1 MSSFVHLHVHS
12 HYSML
17 DSTVKVGALIK
28 RTAKLGMNAVAITDH
43 GVLHSC
49 IELQKYTK
57 DSGVRPIFGVE
68 LYVQP
73 ERAESGRERF
83 YHLVLLAE
91 TLDGYRNLVRL
102 VSRASM
108 SANVKRGRPIT
119 TYADLEEF
127 HEGLIAL
134 SGDMGGEIPQAIL
147 RGDTGSATT
156 LSKRL
161 QGLFG
166 EENFFFEL
174 QRHEDIPQQQQVCDA
189 LVALGERLSIPCVAT
204 NNVHYLAPE
213 DVEAHALLM
222 CIGME
227 KRVDRKVLA
236 GIPLRDLFLKS
247 PDEMEETFSD
257 LPEALANTVRIA
269 ERCQVVIPTGGN
281 YLPDYAV
288 LDGGSPPEF
297 LRETAAAGLEKR
309 FDEVALL
316 GWKPDRPAYLARL
329 KLELDVIIKMH
340 YDGYFLVVW
349 DFIDWAKKRGI
360 PVGPGRGSGAGS
372 LVAWSLGITDLDP
385 IQYGLLFE
393 RFLNP
398 DRVSMPD
405 FDIDFC
411 QTRRGEVIDY
421 VTKKYGSDQVGQIVT
436 FGQLKAKAVLRDVAR
451 VLNIPISDADR
462 IAKLIP
468 NELNIKLADAYEKE
482 PRLREAIAESEVNE
496 YLYKIALALEGNIRN
511 AGIHAAGVVIAG
523 KPLWEYVP
531 VSQDAGGN
539 LITQYAKEEVEQAG
553 LVKFDFLGL
562 KTLTVIDDAMK
573 LVNRG
578 LPRAEQLDFR
588 RIPFTDPKV
597 YDLIKAGD
605 TVGIFQMESDGF
617 RRLMR
622 QLRPDCFEDIVA
634 AVALFRP
641 GPLGTGMV
649 DNFIDCKHGR
659 RAPDYPHPWL
669 EPVLKETYGVMVYQ
683 EQVMQVAQV
692 LAGFSLG
699 GADLLRR
706 AMGKK
711 KADEMAQQKAIFVAG
726 ATGKGI
732 GEEKSSEV
740 FDTMAHFAGYG
751 FNKSHSA
758 AYAVITFQTGYLKAN
773 YPREYYAALMTNDAS
788 STDKVVRYIQDA
800 RARGIKVLPPDVN
813 ASGDSFSVAN
823 GAIRFGLGA
832 IKGVGHGAVEAVMT
846 ARLTSPFTSLFDFCA
861 RVDLLRC
868 GKRVVQALLRCGAF
882 DSLFP
887 APPAPK
893 QDPIAYIG
901 VWRARMM
908 AALDSA
914 FAQGQKSQEDAAAGQ
929 SSLFSMFGEDLPKEL
944 GSVSYPEAPAW
955 DDREV
960 LNGERELTGFF
971 MSGHPLDRYAE
982 VIYQFSDTH
991 TATLDERPDRSEV
1004 RIAAVVSECRERP
1017 LKTGERMAILQVTD
1031 AYGSVEVVV
1040 HAKTY
1045 KEAQAVIEMGEP
1057 VLITGRVRTETEGE
1071 EERRTIIAQE
1081 VELLSA
1087 VRTRKVTAARLELES
1102 SEVSPAFIAQLQTLV
1117 GQHPGPCSLS
1127 VVVKHPIGEA
1137 ELHLPAAT
1145 RIASSDALLRD
1156 LMRLLGRSAMTF
1168 R

>member
-17 DSTVKVGALIK
+17 DSTVKVGALMK
-28 RTAKLGMNAVAITDH
+28 RTQKLGMTAVAVTDH

-49 IELQKYTK
+49 IEMQKYIKET
-57 DSGVRPIFGVE
+57 GVRPIFGAE

-73 ERAESGRERF
+73 ERAEGGRERF

-102 VSRASM
+102 VSRASLT
-108 SANVKRGRPIT
+108 ANVKRGRPIT
-119 TYADLEEF
+119 SYADLEEL

-147 RGDTGSATT
+147 RGDTTGATA
-156 LSKRL
+156 LAKRL
-161 QGLFG
+161 QGIFG
-166 EENFFFEL
+166 ASNFFLEL

-189 LVALGERLSIPCVAT
+189 LVALGERLGIPCVAT
-204 NNVHYLAPE
+204 NNVHYLSPD

-227 KRVDRKVLA
+227 KRVDRKVLQS
-236 GIPLRDLFLKS
+236 IPLKDLYLKS
-247 PDEMEETFSD
+247 PDEMEETFAD
-257 LPEALANTVRIA
+257 LPEALANSVRIA
-269 ERCQVVIPTGGN
+269 ERCRVTIPTGGN
-281 YLPDYAV
+281 YLPDYEV
-288 LDGGSPPEF
+288 PEETTPAAF
-297 LRETAAAGLEKR
+297 LRATAGAGLEKR

-316 GWKPDRPAYLARL
+316 GHKPDRQLYIDRL
-329 KLELDVIIKMH
+329 NLELDVILKMNFG
-340 YDGYFLVVW
+340 GYFLVVW
-349 DFIDWAKKRGI
+349 DFIDWAKQRGI

-372 LVAWSLGITDLDP
+372 LVAWALGITDLDP

-398 DRVSMPD
+398 ERVSMPD

-411 QTRRGEVIDY
+411 QTRRGEVIEY
-421 VTKKYGSDQVGQIVT
+421 VTRKYGSDQVGQIVT
-436 FGQLKAKAVLRDVAR
+436 FGQLKAKAVVRDVAR

-468 NELNIKLADAYEKE
+468 NELNIKLSEAYEKE
-482 PRLREAIAESEVNE
+482 PRFREAVAESEVNE
-496 YLYKIALALEGNIRN
+496 YLYKIGLALEGNIRN

-562 KTLTVIDDAMK
+562 KTLTVIDDAVKM
-573 LVNRG
+573 VNRG

-597 YDLIKAGD
+597 YDLIKSGD
-605 TVGIFQMESDGF
+605 TVGIVQMESDGF

-622 QLRPDCFEDIVA
+622 QLRPDCFEDVVA

-641 GPLGTGMV
+641 GPLGSGMV
-649 DNFIDCKHGR
+649 ESFIDCKHGR

-669 EPVLKETYGVMVYQ
+669 ESVLKETYGVMVYQ

-692 LAGFSLG
+692 LAGYSLG

-711 KADEMAQQKAIFVAG
+711 KPEEMEQQKTIFVTG
-726 ATGKGI
+726 AKAKGI
-732 GEEKSSEV
+732 GEEKAAEV
-740 FDTMAHFAGYG
+740 FDLMAHFAGYG

-758 AYAVITFQTGYLKAN
+758 AYAVLTFQTGYLKAN
-773 YPREYYAALMTNDAS
+773 YPREFYASLMTNDAS

-813 ASGDSFSVAN
+813 ASGDSFSVGN

-832 IKGVGHGAVEAVMT
+832 IKGVGHGAIEAIT
-846 ARLTSPFTSLFDFCA
+846 SARAASPFTSLFDFCE

-868 GKRVVQALLRCGAF
+868 GKRVIQALVRCGAF

-887 APPAPK
+887 EPPASK
-893 QDPIAYIG
+893 QEPLAYIG
-901 VWRARMM
+901 VWRARMT

-914 FAQGQKSQEDAAAGQ
+914 FAQGQKTQEDAAAGQ
-929 SSLFSMFGEDLPKEL
+929 SSLFSMFGAELPKEL
-944 GSVSYPEAPAW
+944 GAVRYPDAAPW

-960 LNGERELTGFF
+960 LNAERELTGFF
-971 MSGHPLDRYAE
+971 MSGHPLDRYAD
-982 VIYQFSDTH
+982 VVYQFSDTN
-991 TATLDERPDRSEV
+991 TSSLDERPDRSEV
-1004 RIAAVVSECRERP
+1004 RLAAVISECRERVQ
-1017 LKTGERMAILQVTD
+1017 KSGDRMAILQVTD
-1031 AYGSVEVVV
+1031 SYGSVEVVV
-1040 HAKTY
+1040 HAKAY
-1045 KEAQAVIEMGEP
+1045 KEAERVIAAGEP
-1057 VLITGRVRTETEGE
+1057 VLISGRVRMEIEGE
-1071 EERRTIIAQE
+1071 EARCSVIASE
-1081 VELLSA
+1081 VELLSS
-1087 VRTRKVTAARLELES
+1087 VRTRKVTAARLELEA
-1102 SEVSPAFIAQLQTLV
+1102 SEVTPALVAQLQETFARHA
-1117 GQHPGPCSLS
+1117 GSCSLS
-1127 VVVKHPIGEA
+1127 LVVKHPVGET
-1137 ELHLPAAT
+1137 EVHLPST
-1145 RIASSDALLRD
+1145 LRISSTDELLRE
-1156 LMRLLGRSAMTF
+1156 LTRLLGRSALTF